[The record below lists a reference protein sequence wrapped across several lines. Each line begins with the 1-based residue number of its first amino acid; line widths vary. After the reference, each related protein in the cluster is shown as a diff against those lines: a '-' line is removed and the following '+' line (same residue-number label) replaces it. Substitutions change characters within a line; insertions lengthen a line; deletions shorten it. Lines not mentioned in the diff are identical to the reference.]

1 MFERVQYHVFDIDVK
16 LYLGAALAQ
25 LEQFEEWPKV
35 KIQSRG
41 TELFQTFFWTKNGTC
56 AYYNVL
62 FTQFWSFIFCE
73 NVTLKAKTE
82 KTRGTNSLLQH
93 STPTVELQMPFFPT
107 HIEQVKLRK
116 FHRPP
121 FNTNEIP
128 TGIQIQINSCSKA
141 RF

>member
-1 MFERVQYHVFDIDVK
+1 MTFEIRTGVILTTTATLD
-16 LYLGAALAQ
+16 
-25 LEQFEEWPKV
+25 
-35 KIQSRG
+35 
-41 TELFQTFFWTKNGTC
+41 
-56 AYYNVL
+56 
-62 FTQFWSFIFCE
+62 
-73 NVTLKAKTE
+73 VTLAVLNSNLKIVTKKAKTE

-128 TGIQIQINSCSKA
+128 TGIQIQINSCSKVGFQI
-141 RF
+141 RSIS